1 MAQFDGGKY
10 SKKGVLSY
18 NYLGGEGGAGKGPVS
33 IIKKGDDWFFADKSG
48 KVRKNLPDGGKLNS
62 THINNLE
69 RDGIFKSAKIDPQ
82 GNKLSA
88 AKIKAGPDTE
98 SFGDSKSITG
108 SSDGIGVDA
117 EGGLAPEL
125 AQRGNLRLSGR
136 DAYDPTNAAP
146 SLSSPGEGGSIDYKK
161 TLERR
166 GMAPAP
172 TAASGINPNEATQI
186 APASGGVTTSNFG
199 GGREMGIGN
208 NTFSGDGSE
217 FEART
222 GTARLPSEDFDANT
236 VGQGNYG
243 STFQKYEGAGQ
254 MSLGNQNNGNV
265 IAPPQKLAGQNEF
278 TGFGQDRMSGP
289 SFSSPVEAI
298 APGVDQKNLVVGT
311 GGGTWDVD
319 SDYYMKD
326 GQVMKDSGWFGG
338 DDTVAT
344 QADIDAGI
352 KDQASP
358 GMTSAEGWNAAGSVM
373 KGIGGLASA
382 YTGIKNYQL
391 ARDAHNTQKNQWQA
405 DYNQRLK
412 AYGDNKALINEEIAA
427 KNRILKARGAE
438 ESYKSI

>member
-48 KVRKNLPDGGKLNS
+48 KVRTSLPDGGKLNS

-108 SSDGIGVDA
+108 SGDGIGVDA

-136 DAYDPTNAAP
+136 DAYDPTNAPP

-208 NTFSGDGSE
+208 NTFSSAPNQTMTSSPHATTVWQGSTTAAPNSAVTGIYGPPGSDNSNMTGTGWQEPNRFSTREAQQSFSPPGASSTSNNFSASSAAQGPPSVVNNPGSE
-217 FEART
+217 FGEQ
-222 GTARLPSEDFDANT
+222 GPEGGPIIGGEDFDA
-236 VGQGNYG
+236 
-243 STFQKYEGAGQ
+243 SPEGA
-254 MSLGNQNNGNV
+254 
-265 IAPPQKLAGQNEF
+265 
-278 TGFGQDRMSGP
+278 
-289 SFSSPVEAI
+289 
-298 APGVDQKNLVVGT
+298 
-311 GGGTWDVD
+311 
-319 SDYYMKD
+319 
-326 GQVMKDSGWFGG
+326 
-338 DDTVAT
+338 
-344 QADIDAGI
+344 
-352 KDQASP
+352 
-358 GMTSAEGWNAAGSVM
+358 TSAVPGIGGKDDSSWGAADWNAVGSVM
-373 KGIGGLASA
+373 KGVGGLASA

-405 DYNQRLK
+405 NYNQRLK
-412 AYGDNKALINEEIAA
+412 AYEDNKKMANQDIEAR
-427 KNRILKARGAE
+427 NRTLAARGNTSAKYE
-438 ESYKSI
+438 KL

>member
-1 MAQFDGGKY
+1 MAKKKTQFKGAKYKDGI
-10 SKKGVLSY
+10 LSY
-18 NYLGGEGGAGKGPVS
+18 NYLGGKGGKGGGNVS
-33 IIKKGDDWFFADKSG
+33 IKQQGDDWYFVG
-48 KVRKNLPDGGKLNS
+48 KDGEIRTDVGDAGKLTPTHMKNLRD
-62 THINNLE
+62 
-69 RDGIFKSAKIDPQ
+69 DGIFDAVPKEKLPVNSGGKIDPNP
-82 GNKLSA
+82 GG
-88 AKIKAGPDTE
+88 AKPP
-98 SFGDSKSITG
+98 
-108 SSDGIGVDA
+108 V
-117 EGGLAPEL
+117 EL
-125 AQRGNLRLSGR
+125 AESNYSLPETSAPASQASKDFTPVTG
-136 DAYDPTNAAP
+136 DPTAKRSGAIAENAPATFV
-146 SLSSPGEGGSIDYKK
+146 S
-161 TLERR
+161 
-166 GMAPAP
+166 AP
-172 TAASGINPNEATQI
+172 TAASGINPNEATRTF

-208 NTFSGDGSE
+208 NTFSGNGSE

-254 MSLGNQNNGNV
+254 MSLGNQNKGNV

-278 TGFGQDRMSGP
+278 TGFGKDRMSGP

-412 AYGDNKALINEEIAA
+412 AYGDNKALLNEEIAA
-427 KNRILKARGAE
+427 KNRILKARGQA